1 MPATHLRIL
10 AFAGSTR
17 RESFNNRLVRI
28 AESGARDAGGSVTH
42 IDLRDYRLPIFDQD
56 EEAANGKPDNA
67 RALKQLVRDHE
78 GLLIASPE
86 YNSSVTAA
94 LKNMID
100 WVSRSDEGDPFPLVA
115 LRGKVVALMSA
126 SPGALGGLRGLAH
139 LRSILGNLGCIVL
152 PDQVAV
158 SKAHEAFTSDGALVD
173 DRQHQRIVALGKTLA
188 ETGARLRVD

>member
-1 MPATHLRIL
+1 MLTKPLQIL

-17 RESFNNRLVRI
+17 RESFNNQLVRI

-67 RALKQLVRDHE
+67 RTLKQLVRDHE

-94 LKNMID
+94 LKNTID
-100 WVSRSDEGDPFPLVA
+100 WVSRSDDGDPFPLVA
-115 LRGKVVALMSA
+115 LRGKVVVLMSA
-126 SPGALGGLRGLAH
+126 SPGALGGLRGLVH
-139 LRSILGNLGCIVL
+139 LRSILANLGCIVL

-158 SKAHEAFTSDGALVD
+158 SKAHEAFTADGALVD
-173 DRQHQRIVALGKTLA
+173 DRQHQRILALGKTLA
-188 ETGARLRVD
+188 ETGARLRG

>member
-1 MPATHLRIL
+1 MLTKPLQVL

-17 RESFNNRLVRI
+17 RESFNNQLVRI

-67 RALKQLVRDHE
+67 RTLKQLVRDHE

-94 LKNMID
+94 LKNTID
-100 WVSRSDEGDPFPLVA
+100 WVSRSDDGDPFPLVA
-115 LRGKVVALMSA
+115 LRGKVVVLMSA
-126 SPGALGGLRGLAH
+126 SPGALGGLRGLVH
-139 LRSILGNLGCIVL
+139 LRSILANLGCIVL

-158 SKAHEAFTSDGALVD
+158 SKAHEAFTADGALVD
-173 DRQHQRIVALGKTLA
+173 DRQHQRILALGKTLA
-188 ETGARLRVD
+188 ETGARLRG

>member
-1 MPATHLRIL
+1 MRATDLRIL

-67 RALKQLVRDHE
+67 RALKQLMRDHH

-94 LKNMID
+94 LKNTID
-100 WVSRSDEGDPFPLVA
+100 WVSRSDDGDPFPLVA
-115 LRGKVVALMSA
+115 LRGTVVALMSA
-126 SPGALGGLRGLAH
+126 SPGALGGLRGLVH
-139 LRSILGNLGCIVL
+139 LRSILANLGCIVL
-152 PDQVAV
+152 PDQIAV
-158 SKAHEAFTSDGALVD
+158 SKAHEAFAADGALID
-173 DRQHQRIVALGKTLA
+173 DRQHRRIVALGKTLA
-188 ETGARLRVD
+188 ETGAKLRG

>member
-10 AFAGSTR
+10 ALAGSTR

-67 RALKQLVRDHE
+67 RVLKQLVRDHE
-78 GLLIASPE
+78 GLLVASPE

-94 LKNMID
+94 LKNTID
-100 WVSRSDEGDPFPLVA
+100 WISRSDDGDPFPLVA

-126 SPGALGGLRGLAH
+126 SPGALGGLRGLVH
-139 LRSILGNLGCIVL
+139 LRSILANLGCIVL

-158 SKAHEAFTSDGALVD
+158 SKAHEAFTADGALVD
-173 DRQHQRIVALGKTLA
+173 DRQHQRVVALGKTLA
-188 ETGARLRVD
+188 ETGA

>member
-1 MPATHLRIL
+1 MLTKPLQIL

-17 RESFNNRLVRI
+17 RESFNNQLVRV

-42 IDLRDYRLPIFDQD
+42 INLRDYRLPIFDQD

-67 RALKQLVRDHE
+67 RTLKQLMRDHE

-94 LKNMID
+94 LKNTID
-100 WVSRSDEGDPFPLVA
+100 WVSRSDDGDPFPLVA
-115 LRGKVVALMSA
+115 LRGKVVVLMSA
-126 SPGALGGLRGLAH
+126 SPGALGGLRGLVH
-139 LRSILGNLGCIVL
+139 LRSILANLGCIVL

-158 SKAHEAFTSDGALVD
+158 SKAHEAFTVDGVLVD
-173 DRQHQRIVALGKTLA
+173 DRQHQRILALGKTLA
-188 ETGARLRVD
+188 ETGAKLRG

>member
-1 MPATHLRIL
+1 MRATDLRIL

-67 RALKQLVRDHE
+67 RALKQLMRDHA

-94 LKNMID
+94 LKNTID
-100 WVSRSDEGDPFPLVA
+100 WVSRSDDDDPFPLVA

-126 SPGALGGLRGLAH
+126 SPGALGGLRGLVH
-139 LRSILGNLGCIVL
+139 LRSILSNLGCIVL

-158 SKAHEAFTSDGALVD
+158 SKAHEAFTADGALID
-173 DRQHQRIVALGKTLA
+173 DRQHRRIVALGKTLA
-188 ETGARLRVD
+188 ETGAKLRG